1 MNALDRHLALIGFMG
16 AGKSTLGPEVA
27 RRLARPFV
35 DLDAEI
41 EQHAAASISTI
52 FATRGE
58 VEFRAIEQKL
68 ACEALD
74 SVVPA
79 VISLGGGAM
88 VSKTTARR
96 LRERA
101 LTVFVEVDVDEA
113 WKRARRSRRRP
124 LAERESEFRQLFE
137 QRLPLYEDAA
147 DARARDADDIVLA
160 AAGIVVEEGA
170 YDSLAV
176 TGASE
181 AAIDERVLGIHPPP
195 VELPTHTVGGKTLA
209 ECERLWRAL
218 RLERAGT
225 LVAIGGGTTTDLAG
239 YVAAAYLRG
248 ISWVAVPTT
257 LVGQVDAAIGGKTGI
272 DLPEA
277 KNLVGAFHWPAST
290 VIDPELLATLPSAE
304 RRNGL
309 AEVVK
314 TGLLAGAELWELP
327 EPELVRRCAAFKAA
341 VCLRDPRDEGERS
354 MLNLGHTFAHAL
366 EAASEYALPHGEAVA
381 LGLTAALRLS
391 ELPEDA
397 ARVEEL
403 LQPVPA
409 RVDLDSAWAALQRD
423 KKSRDGRV
431 QLVLLDAPGKPRTGV
446 ELPES
451 DVRRALADL
460 IA

>member
-1 MNALDRHLALIGFMG
+1 MG
-16 AGKSTLGPEVA
+16 AGKSTLGRKVA
-27 RRLARPFV
+27 QRLARPFV
-35 DLDAEI
+35 DLDTEI
-41 EQHAAASISTI
+41 ERHAAEPISTI

-58 VEFRAIEQKL
+58 VEFRAIEEKL
-68 ACEALD
+68 AREALD
-74 SVVPA
+74 SAVPS

-88 VSKTTARR
+88 VAKATARR

-101 LTVFVEVDVDEA
+101 LTVFVEVEVEEA

-137 QRLPLYEDAA
+137 QRLPLYQDAA

-160 AAGIVVEEGA
+160 AAGVGVEEGA
-170 YDSLAV
+170 YAGLATPDACEIV
-176 TGASE
+176 
-181 AAIDERVLGIHPPP
+181 IDERVLAIHPPP
-195 VELPTHTVGGKTLA
+195 VEVPRHVVSAKTLA
-209 ECERLWRAL
+209 EGERLWSAL
-218 RLERAGT
+218 RLERGGT
-225 LVAIGGGTTTDLAG
+225 LVAIGGGTTTDVAG

-248 ISWVAVPTT
+248 IPWIAVPTT

-272 DLPEA
+272 DLPHG
-277 KNLVGAFHWPAST
+277 KNLVGAFHWPERT
-290 VIDPELLATLPSAE
+290 VVDHTLLATLPAAE
-304 RRNGL
+304 RRNGM

-341 VCLRDPRDEGERS
+341 VCLRDPRDEGDRA

-391 ELPEDA
+391 DLPDEA
-397 ARVEEL
+397 ARVADL
-403 LQPVPA
+403 LQPQPA
-409 RVDLDSAWAALQRD
+409 RVDLDKAWAALQRD
-423 KKSRDGRV
+423 KKARGGRV
-431 QLVLLDAPGKPRTGV
+431 ELVLLDRPGKPRTGV
-446 ELPES
+446 ALPEQ

>member
-1 MNALDRHLALIGFMG
+1 MG
-16 AGKSTLGPEVA
+16 AGKSTLGRRVA
-27 RRLARPFV
+27 ARLARPFV

-41 EQHAAASISTI
+41 ERHAAAPISTI

-58 VEFRAIEQKL
+58 VEFRAIEQQL
-68 ACEALD
+68 AREALD
-74 SVVPA
+74 STVPA

-88 VSKTTARR
+88 VAKATARR

-101 LTVFVEVDVDEA
+101 LTVLVEVDVEEA

-160 AAGIVVEEGA
+160 AGGIGVEEGA
-170 YDSLAV
+170 YGGLVMPDACEIV
-176 TGASE
+176 
-181 AAIDERVLGIHPPP
+181 IDERVLAIHPPP
-195 VELPTHTVGGKTLA
+195 VEVPMHVVSGKTLA
-209 ECERLWRAL
+209 EGERLWSAL
-218 RLERAGT
+218 RLERGGT
-225 LVAIGGGTTTDLAG
+225 LVAIGGGTTTDVGG
-239 YVAAAYLRG
+239 YVAAAYMRG
-248 ISWVAVPTT
+248 IPWIAVPTT

-272 DLPEA
+272 DLPHG
-277 KNLVGAFHWPAST
+277 KNLVGAFHWPERT
-290 VIDPELLATLPSAE
+290 VVDHVLLATLPAAE
-304 RRNGL
+304 RRNGM

-341 VCLRDPRDEGERS
+341 VCLRDPRDEGDRA

-391 ELPEDA
+391 DLPDDA

-403 LQPVPA
+403 LQPQPA
-409 RVDLDSAWAALQRD
+409 RVDLDTAWAALQRD
-423 KKSRDGRV
+423 KKARGGHV

-446 ELPES
+446 ELPDK